1 MLFGVVYLILC
12 GVNHTRGHGVNIVAM
27 ACLYFVR
34 IISITDVTV
43 GGVNDGRYV
52 SVCGGAVNN
61 ILARG
66 KNRGGGTPPV

>member
-43 GGVNDGRYV
+43 GGFMMAGM
-52 SVCGGAVNN
+52 CLFAEE
-61 ILARG
+61 
-66 KNRGGGTPPV
+66 P